1 MQQPPETTPDLVQ
14 VELSKRLDSIE
25 RRLDSIE
32 AHQREDSA
40 QLRQEMR
47 QDNAQLRQ
55 DNAALRQDMRQDTAE
70 IHRRLDS
77 LNGRI
82 YWVIGTQIALMGL
95 LFAALKL
102 T

>member
-1 MQQPPETTPDLVQ
+1 MQQSPEVSPDPVQ

-25 RRLDSIE
+25 RRLD
-32 AHQREDSA
+32 HQRED
-40 QLRQEMR
+40 L
-47 QDNAQLRQ
+47 AQLRQ
-55 DNAALRQDMRQDTAE
+55 DMQQDNAE
-70 IHRRLDS
+70 VNRRLDA
-77 LNGRI
+77 LNSRI

>member
-1 MQQPPETTPDLVQ
+1 MQ

-25 RRLDSIE
+25 RRLNRIE
-32 AHQREDSA
+32 THQREGNA
-40 QLRQEMR
+40 ALRREM
-47 QDNAQLRQ
+47 QQN
-55 DNAALRQDMRQDTAE
+55 NAALRQDMRQDIAE
-70 IHRRLDS
+70 VHRRLDA

>member
-1 MQQPPETTPDLVQ
+1 MQQSPEVSPDPVQ

-25 RRLDSIE
+25 RRLD
-32 AHQREDSA
+32 HQREDLA
-40 QLRQEMR
+40 Q
-47 QDNAQLRQ
+47 
-55 DNAALRQDMRQDTAE
+55 LRQDMRQDNAE
-70 IHRRLDS
+70 VNRRLDA
-77 LNGRI
+77 LNSRI

>member
-1 MQQPPETTPDLVQ
+1 MQQPPEVNPDPVQ
-14 VELSKRLDSIE
+14 VELSKRLDSFEHHLDRIE
-25 RRLDSIE
+25 TN
-32 AHQREDSA
+32 QREDNA
-40 QLRQEMR
+40 QLR

-55 DNAALRQDMRQDTAE
+55 DMRQDNAE
-70 IHRRLDS
+70 IHRRLDA

>member
-1 MQQPPETTPDLVQ
+1 MQQSPEFSPDPVQ

-25 RRLDSIE
+25 RRLD
-32 AHQREDSA
+32 HQREDLA
-40 QLRQEMR
+40 Q
-47 QDNAQLRQ
+47 
-55 DNAALRQDMRQDTAE
+55 LRQDMRQDNAE
-70 IHRRLDS
+70 VNRRLDA
-77 LNGRI
+77 LNSRI

>member
-1 MQQPPETTPDLVQ
+1 MQQSPEVTPDPVQ

-25 RRLDSIE
+25 RRLDRME
-32 AHQREDSA
+32 THQREDI
-40 QLRQEMR
+40 
-47 QDNAQLRQ
+47 
-55 DNAALRQDMRQDTAE
+55 AALRQDLRQDIAE
-70 IHRRLDS
+70 VHRRLDA

>member
-1 MQQPPETTPDLVQ
+1 MQQSPELSPDPVQ

-25 RRLDSIE
+25 RRLD
-32 AHQREDSA
+32 HQREDLA
-40 QLRQEMR
+40 Q
-47 QDNAQLRQ
+47 
-55 DNAALRQDMRQDTAE
+55 LRQDMRQDNAE
-70 IHRRLDS
+70 VNRRLDA
-77 LNGRI
+77 LNSRI